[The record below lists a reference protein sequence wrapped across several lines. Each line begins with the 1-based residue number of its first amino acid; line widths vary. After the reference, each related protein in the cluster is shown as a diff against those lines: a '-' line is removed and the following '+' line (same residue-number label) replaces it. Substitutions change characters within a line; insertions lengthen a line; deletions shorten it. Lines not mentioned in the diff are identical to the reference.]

1 MPQEHATVAEEEYL
15 QIMFWLEE
23 AGLPITGA
31 NIARAMQLS
40 APTVHEMIGRLERDG
55 YVERRETAAAREVVE
70 AMRRRRSWMEY
81 GGKWACGAVT
91 PSWLPRARGPRWL
104 FPYELSSVE

>member
-1 MPQEHATVAEEEYL
+1 M
-15 QIMFWLEE
+15 E
-23 AGLPITGA
+23 ALVCEALGGGA
-31 NIARAMQLS
+31 
-40 APTVHEMIGRLERDG
+40 RLWR
-55 YVERRETAAAREVVE
+55 RRETAAAREVVE